1 MSQSIVTEHC
11 LYLILNTASD
21 GSLPKHPII
30 SFIPLPLPKQI
41 HGREVTGVNI
51 DIQSANGC
59 SFHMMPEL
67 QASTG
72 AGGWI
77 KWLADEIR
85 IVTWLTW
92 G

>member
-1 MSQSIVTEHC
+1 
-11 LYLILNTASD
+11 
-21 GSLPKHPII
+21 
-30 SFIPLPLPKQI
+30 
-41 HGREVTGVNI
+41 
-51 DIQSANGC
+51 
-59 SFHMMPEL
+59 MMPEL

-85 IVTWLTW
+85 IVTRLTW